1 MELKEAF
8 DIIDATLGMFRSLE
22 EEVENGDLKEK
33 FLLIPVSSYVENVYD
48 AEKNAF
54 ELVSRTY
61 YNYNDGGREYRRY
74 IVDITPVCNYMVNE
88 WPSNNAKKIRRLLN
102 EVFSRCVSMC
112 EDTFGALLNV
122 ALDEG
127 YVYDRYLR
135 AKESRNIETVML
147 DTIHEMNH
155 ALALTEYAEPDVTDE
170 GVTIAVENRIISE
183 NLASQMDWVKETN
196 NFDFNKISELIEN
209 IGRSGREKKIAIK
222 AIYNTMVRTGEMYK
236 IPYSVDKLL
245 NDLYKQYDEKHRAL
259 GSLDSS
265 GMNMNLSSFLKE
277 RDEYQERQTI
287 EDKDIYEKYNIA
299 TNYKDNLYIGDENTD
314 IEASMDYDLLPEEL
328 NTPEAKLLIQ
338 KLVDA
343 NLLSEDWQPVGL
355 SIAERGYLAGDIAHR
370 LGISAK
376 WVIFGKLWNENP
388 GTLRQGNIRALNQK
402 RTSNFIEKLNNIL
415 N

>member
-1 MELKEAF
+1 MRNEKIIKLLNSLRLPEEPQVRKEAG
-8 DIIDATLGMFRSLE
+8 IYEGQA
-22 EEVENGDLKEK
+22 
-33 FLLIPVSSYVENVYD
+33 
-48 AEKNAF
+48 
-54 ELVSRTY
+54 
-61 YNYNDGGREYRRY
+61 
-74 IVDITPVCNYMVNE
+74 ITNE
-88 WPSNNAKKIRRLLN
+88 W
-102 EVFSRCVSMC
+102 
-112 EDTFGALLNV
+112 
-122 ALDEG
+122 
-127 YVYDRYLR
+127 
-135 AKESRNIETVML
+135 
-147 DTIHEMNH
+147 
-155 ALALTEYAEPDVTDE
+155 
-170 GVTIAVENRIISE
+170 
-183 NLASQMDWVKETN
+183 ASQVDWVKETD
-196 NFDFNKISELIEN
+196 NFNLNTINEIVEN
-209 IGRSGREKKIAIK
+209 FGKSGNEKKIVIK
-222 AIYNTMVRTGEMYK
+222 AIYDEMWKTGEVTK